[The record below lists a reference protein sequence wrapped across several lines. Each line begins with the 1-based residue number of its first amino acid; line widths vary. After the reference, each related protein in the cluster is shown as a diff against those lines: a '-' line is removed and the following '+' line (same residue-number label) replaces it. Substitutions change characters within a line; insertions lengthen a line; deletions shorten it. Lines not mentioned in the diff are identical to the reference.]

1 MDNLDDCTPE
11 KLGNRFQSNY
21 EQDPDKQNQN
31 HFEPSQKQLIKM
43 RTSNTGGSMR
53 NTMNAAPVV
62 RLVKHH

>member
-21 EQDPDKQNQN
+21 DQDPEKQN

-53 NTMNAAPVV
+53 ITTNAAPVV
-62 RLVKHH
+62 RLVKHN